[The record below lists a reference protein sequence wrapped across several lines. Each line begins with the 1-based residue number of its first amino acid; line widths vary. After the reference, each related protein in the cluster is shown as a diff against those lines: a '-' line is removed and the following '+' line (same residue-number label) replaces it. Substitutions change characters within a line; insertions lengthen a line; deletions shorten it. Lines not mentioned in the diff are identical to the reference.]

1 MSPDPDKEF
10 KIDVEETGS
19 AAVVRIRGSAGMTQA
34 EQMRR
39 QFEQLAARQ
48 VSLIVLDLSQMEF
61 ISSLGLGAI
70 ITGHLKSRHHN
81 GRIRLVNPRPAVRKL
96 LEMTR
101 LTKLFPIYPTVEQAL
116 CS

>member
-1 MSPDPDKEF
+1 MSAGPDKEF

-19 AAVVRIRGSAGMTQA
+19 TAVVRIRGSAGMTQA
-34 EQMRR
+34 EPMRR
-39 QFEQLAARQ
+39 QLEQLAARQ

-70 ITGHLKSRHHN
+70 ITGYLKSRHHN